1 MTELLRAANGA
12 PIVKPAFDRLD
23 GSRAVQFK
31 NDCVAALHGP
41 RLLVDL
47 SGVVFIDSSGL
58 GALVGVLKHLGE
70 GGEVG
75 LVTEASGVLSLLKIT
90 RLSTIFQVFPMHA
103 AGIAWLESLPAN

>member
-1 MTELLRAANGA
+1 MTELLRTTNGA

-23 GSRAVQFK
+23 GSRAASFK
-31 NDCVAALHGP
+31 SDCVAAIRGP

-70 GGEVG
+70 EGEVG
-75 LVTEASGVLSLLKIT
+75 LVTEAGGVLSLLKIT
-90 RLSTIFQVFPMHA
+90 RLYTIFRVFPTQA
-103 AGIAWLESLPAN
+103 AGIAWLETPPAS